1 MFCFARLLN
10 MALMDRLGL
19 RREFDFT
26 VRTQAGDYLK
36 QLRDAVRTVPP
47 WGRRNDYR
55 VRYSWGYRGSF
66 DGRRFQLQK
75 TMKAAGRSTGVR
87 VRGEV
92 DEAPR
97 GLRFTGT
104 VDAWSRKVNV
114 VLGIT
119 WMMYF
124 LIYVVMNNS
133 DSDYSAS
140 IYLTL
145 IVHILVVHSI
155 LYFVARYT
163 VKKDWEELQSQFA
176 SLQFPAE

>member
-1 MFCFARLLN
+1 M
-10 MALMDRLGL
+10 
-19 RREFDFT
+19 
-26 VRTQAGDYLK
+26 
-36 QLRDAVRTVPP
+36 
-47 WGRRNDYR
+47 
-55 VRYSWGYRGSF
+55 
-66 DGRRFQLQK
+66 
-75 TMKAAGRSTGVR
+75 MKAAGRSTGVR